1 MIFSANK
8 ATTVH
13 EQRERVTMKVFG
25 FAGWSGSG
33 KTTLVKS
40 VIPALIARGFK
51 VSTIKHTHHN
61 FDIDRPGKDSFEHR
75 AAGAQEVVITGA
87 ARWALLHEN
96 RGEAE
101 PSIQDM
107 LARIAPVD
115 IVLIEGFKSYPHP
128 KLEVYRPEVGKPLL
142 SPDDDSIIAVAST
155 ASLDVTVP
163 QLPLDDIDAVVDF
176 IIEFCDLVEERRNG
190 AA

>member
-1 MIFSANK
+1 MISSANK

>member
-75 AAGAQEVVITGA
+75 ASGAQEVVITGA

-107 LARIAPVD
+107 LARMAPVD

>member
-1 MIFSANK
+1 
-8 ATTVH
+8 
-13 EQRERVTMKVFG
+13 MKVFG

-96 RGEAE
+96 RGKAE

-107 LARIAPVD
+107 LARMAPVD

>member
-1 MIFSANK
+1 MISSANK

-107 LARIAPVD
+107 LARMAPVD

>member
-107 LARIAPVD
+107 LARMAPVD

>member
-1 MIFSANK
+1 MISSDNK

>member
-1 MIFSANK
+1 MISSANK

-13 EQRERVTMKVFG
+13 EQWERVTMKVFG